1 MPLFLFCGV
10 SIAVIISRSG
20 DDGSGKEDCLLDDP
34 LLEDGFG
41 NLTEWRLSDLKKD
54 FIMHLEDESSRP
66 RTRERKH
73 SKEEKMKLHN
83 DLMERYMR
91 SALKKYNAEES
102 LDGVCDLFLC
112 QSLILHFPF

>member
-20 DDGSGKEDCLLDDP
+20 DDGSGKEDCLFDNP

-102 LDGVCDLFLC
+102 LDGVSDLFLC
-112 QSLILHFPF
+112 RL